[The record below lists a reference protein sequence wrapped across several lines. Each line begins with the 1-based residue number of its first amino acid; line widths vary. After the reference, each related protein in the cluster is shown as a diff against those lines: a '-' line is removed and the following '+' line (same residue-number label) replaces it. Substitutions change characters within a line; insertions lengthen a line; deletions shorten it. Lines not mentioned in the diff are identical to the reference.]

1 MQKTNKYLSGDS
13 HLEVDSK
20 WWLHRVAAKH
30 RDRAPRVVRLPNGGD
45 GWVIEGKPPRQVA
58 ADLYGGKGRE
68 AWQPFGQTY
77 EETPGTG
84 SPQQRLQEQDRDG
97 ISAEVLFP
105 CQQAGPKM
113 WRQIKDD
120 AAFKAVVRGYNDW
133 LAEEYCAV
141 APDRLIGMGILPWTN
156 VDDAIHEME
165 HCAKMG
171 LKGIL
176 ITGYS
181 SKYPYPTPEYDKF
194 WAAAID
200 MNMPVTIHVDL
211 DRPGDRAEPM
221 LDYPQ
226 ESPEIRALL
235 GRAGLVEQV
244 SRFGPARGC
253 GAIPA
258 AQLALS
264 GVFDRFPKLR
274 VLLAENQ
281 IGWIPFFLQ
290 MADVRYDRHRHWA
303 KRLLGFKP
311 LSRPLSEIIREHCW
325 WGFQYD
331 RVGVEMRHHMGVDH
345 LIWGSDFPHQESDW
359 PNSKDI
365 LERNFAG
372 IPEEEAYKMS
382 AGNVIE
388 FFHL

>member
-1 MQKTNKYLSGDS
+1 MQKTNIYLSGDS

-20 WWLHRVAAKH
+20 WWVPRVAAKY

-77 EETPGTG
+77 EETPGTAT
-84 SPQQRLQEQDRDG
+84 PQQRLQEQDRDG
-97 ISAEVLFP
+97 ISAEILFP
-105 CQQAGPKM
+105 CQQAGPKL
-113 WRQIKDD
+113 WRQIQDD
-120 AAFKAVVRGYNDW
+120 DAFKAVVRGYNDW
-133 LAEEYCAV
+133 LAEDYCRV
-141 APDRLIGMGILPWTN
+141 APNRLIGMGILPWTN
-156 VDDAIHEME
+156 VDDAIQEME
-165 HCAKMG
+165 RCAKMG
-171 LKGIL
+171 LKGVL
-176 ITGYS
+176 MTGYS
-181 SKYPYPTPEYDKF
+181 NKYPYPTTDYDKF
-194 WAAAID
+194 WATALD

-221 LDYPQ
+221 MDYPQ
-226 ESPEIRALL
+226 ESPEVRALL
-235 GRAGLVEQV
+235 GRNGLVEQV
-244 SRFGPARGC
+244 SRFGPARGS
-253 GAIPA
+253 GAIPSV
-258 AQLALS
+258 QLALS

-274 VLLAENQ
+274 VFFAENQ

-290 MADVRYDRHRHWA
+290 MADVRYDRHRHWS
-303 KRLLGFKP
+303 KRLLGFQP
-311 LSRPLSEIIREHCW
+311 LSRPPSEIIREHCL

-331 RVGVEMRHHMGVDH
+331 RVGVEMRHHMGVEH

-359 PNSKDI
+359 PDSKDI

-382 AGNVIE
+382 AGNVID